1 MTDKTN
7 HERLEEEGLL
17 TDEWPEHHQEAINSL
32 SKQESEQ
39 LIEILKKVKSEL
51 PDGYKQDSAFVF

>member
-1 MTDKTN
+1 MSDKSN

-17 TDEWPEHHQEAINSL
+17 LGDLAAHHQDAINSL

-39 LIEILKKVKSEL
+39 LIGILKKVQSAL
-51 PDGYKQDSAFVF
+51 PSGRKEDAPNIF